1 MNRLFFIFCLTAIF
15 AGSSRTYGQE
25 KSEKVNLSLEVAN
38 NFIWR
43 GMANNTTPVMQSSVS
58 FSPASKFTL
67 GTWASTPLSTDWGDQ
82 QSEVDIFID
91 VQILPALSLFVTS
104 YYVYGAGWKESY
116 FNLKKEETGHAF
128 DAQLKIGTDDFPLRA
143 MISTIFA
150 GADLNDKGKNNYS
163 TYIELGYGKSGKH
176 VDWEIFA
183 GAVPMKS
190 YFYGLTGADVV
201 NLGFKVTKSFE
212 ITPTW
217 SLPVSMKFTVNPAR
231 RAAFLTAAVALF

>member
-1 MNRLFFIFCLTAIF
+1 MKRLFLVLYLCTAIL
-15 AGSSRTYGQE
+15 AGASGQE
-25 KSEKVNLSLEVAN
+25 KSEKVNLSIDVAN

-43 GMANNTTPVMQSSVS
+43 GFANNTTPVVQSSVT
-58 FSPASKFTL
+58 FSPTGKLLF
-67 GTWASTPLSTDWGDQ
+67 GTWTSTPFSTDWDEQ
-82 QSEVDIFID
+82 PILLD
-91 VQILPALSLFVTS
+91 VFFELQILPALSLFVTS
-104 YYVYGAGWKESY
+104 YYVYGAGWTESY

-150 GADLNDKGKNNYS
+150 GNDLNEKGKNNYS
-163 TYIELGYGKSGKH
+163 TYIELGYGKSGNH
-176 VDWEIFA
+176 ADWEIFT

-190 YFYGLTGADVV
+190 GFYGLTGADVV

>member
-1 MNRLFFIFCLTAIF
+1 MKRLFLVFYLCTTIF
-15 AGSSRTYGQE
+15 AAYGQE
-25 KSEKVNLSLEVAN
+25 ISEKVNLSLEVAN
-38 NFIWR
+38 NFVWR
-43 GMANNTTPVMQSSVS
+43 GFANNTMPVMQSSVT
-58 FSPASKFTL
+58 FSPTGKLLF
-67 GTWASTPLSTDWGDQ
+67 GTWASTPLSTDLGEQPILLDVFF
-82 QSEVDIFID
+82 EV
-91 VQILPALSLFVTS
+91 QLLPALSLFVTS
-104 YYVYGAGWKESY
+104 YYVYGTGWTESY

-150 GADLNDKGKNNYS
+150 GADLNEKGKNNYS

-176 VDWEIFA
+176 IDWEIFA

-190 YFYGLTGADVV
+190 GFYGLTGADVV